1 MQLISQDNTIEDL
14 VKFVKTFT
22 GAHKEIYQIPWE
34 DIPDYLP
41 RELKTIYHEFG
52 NFPTNE
58 YWDEELEDEDDELN
72 LPSDTYTAQLFDN
85 QDVLNYFHNLEPEG
99 NLITVCWEN
108 QGNWTAKTEIY
119 KDDGPV
125 YVEGTEIDLD
135 PGLVIVCPRLSHFLA
150 TFCLHELVC
159 GARRHSSVYRNPEA
173 LQEVIARSTPLW
185 LDGKYVSYVESRHNY
200 YLTDDK
206 LLLMVLTDTS
216 ADAWLAS
223 NDEDVD
229 ISETQ
234 TFRSIPK
241 LSTDNE

>member
-1 MQLISQDNTIEDL
+1 
-14 VKFVKTFT
+14 
-22 GAHKEIYQIPWE
+22 
-34 DIPDYLP
+34 
-41 RELKTIYHEFG
+41 
-52 NFPTNE
+52 
-58 YWDEELEDEDDELN
+58 
-72 LPSDTYTAQLFDN
+72 LFHN
-85 QDVLNYFHNLEPEG
+85 QDVLNYFHSLEPEG

-108 QGNWTAKTEIY
+108 QGNWTAMTETY

-150 TFCLHELVC
+150 TFCLHELVF
-159 GARRHSSVYRNPEA
+159 GARHHGSVYHNPQA

-185 LDGKYVSYVESRHNY
+185 LDGKYVSYVEERQDY

-216 ADAWLAS
+216 AHAWLAS
-223 NDEDVD
+223 NDGDVN
-229 ISETQ
+229 IIETR

-241 LSTDNE
+241 LSTDRE